1 MLLRSDHIFNIISG
15 KLRDSEDEDHSYDD
29 VSGESRN
36 HSRSCF
42 SLFQQLF
49 KSLRYANFN
58 YPKNLLSNGK
68 ILWILKVLH
77 TDQIQLKTLFKECN
91 MS

>member
-15 KLRDSEDEDHSYDD
+15 KLRDSEDEDHSDDD

-68 ILWILKVLH
+68 ILWILKDLH
-77 TDQIQLKTLFKECN
+77 IHQIQLKTLFKECN